1 MKKDE
6 LRKIFLAKRKALS
19 TDDFEMNNQKISEQF
34 FNHVQLVGIKY
45 IHLYLPIE
53 NKQEPNTWLLV
64 ERIQQVRPEIRITIP
79 RIRGEEMESVRFEGR
94 TQLSKN
100 QWGIPE
106 PTRGDVI
113 GPDKIDLI
121 VVPLLAFDLRGHR
134 IGYGKG
140 YYDKYLKKCKPGCLK
155 VGLSHFDPADPI
167 EVGPYDVALSI
178 CVTPN
183 KTYTF

>member
-1 MKKDE
+1 MKKDD

-19 TDDFEMNNQKISEQF
+19 TDDFELNNQKIREQF
-34 FNHVQLVGIKY
+34 FNHVQLAGTKN

-53 NKQEPNTWLLV
+53 NKLEPNTWLLV
-64 ERIQQVRPEIRITIP
+64 QRIQQERPEIIIAIP
-79 RIRGEEMESVRFEGR
+79 RIQGEEMESVRFEDR

-100 QWGIPE
+100 HWGILE
-106 PTRGDVI
+106 PIRGSVI
-113 GPDKIDLI
+113 TPDEIDLI

>member
-19 TDDFEMNNQKISEQF
+19 TKEIELNTQKISEQF
-34 FNHVQLVGIKY
+34 FNHVQLAGIKN

-64 ERIQQVRPEIRITIP
+64 ERIQKERPQIRITIP
-79 RIRGEEMESVRFEGR
+79 RIQGEEMDSVLFEDR
-94 TQLSKN
+94 TQLSQN
-100 QWGIPE
+100 QWGILE
-106 PTRGDVI
+106 PTRGGVI
-113 GPDKIDLI
+113 EPDEIDLI
-121 VVPLLAFDLRGHR
+121 VVPLLAFDLNGHR

-140 YYDKYLKKCKPGCLK
+140 YYDKYLKKCKPGSLK
-155 VGLSHFDPADPI
+155 VGLSHFGPTDPI
-167 EVGPYDVALSI
+167 EVGPYDVALSM
-178 CVTPN
+178 CVTPT